1 MLRPLGVL
9 ALMVVLAL
17 ATPARAEEPSY
28 PSRAVKIIVSAPPGG
43 GVDIVA
49 RVIADRLAKLWGQ
62 PFVVENRPGAGGNL
76 GSESVAAAEPD
87 GYTLLAA
94 QPAPLTTNV
103 VLYKKLNFDP
113 AALEPLA
120 IMTSIPN
127 TLVVRTD
134 FPANSVQE
142 LIAYA
147 KANPGKVNFGSQGV
161 GTTPHLTGELFA
173 RLTGTKLTHVP
184 YRGTAQAVND
194 LIAGHLDLLFF
205 QLDSVREQVQAKRAK
220 MLAVTTP
227 ERVPAMPEVPTMD
240 EAGVKGFRSDTWNA
254 LAAPPKTP
262 PAIVAK
268 LNAGINEV
276 LKQPDTAEHL
286 RGMNMTPIGGAP
298 DGIKAFIKDETERWG
313 DVIRAAKITADY
325 AERVASRV
333 PAKRAPRCIGGAR
346 WRARARAGT
355 QCNAATSR
363 GSFLFWPLGPGSRFS
378 RPGHERANSRRA
390 KRTVGHGLK
399 LTMSNSAVFFLPAA
413 RLCAPGLSVLF
424 APALPEASV

>member
-1 MLRPLGVL
+1 
-9 ALMVVLAL
+9 
-17 ATPARAEEPSY
+17 
-28 PSRAVKIIVSAPPGG
+28 VKIIVSAPPGG
-43 GVDIVA
+43 GLDIAA
-49 RVIADRLAKLWGQ
+49 RVVADRLAKLWGQ

-76 GSESVAAAEPD
+76 GTEAVAQAEPD

-134 FPANSVQE
+134 FPANSVAE

-173 RLTGTKLTHVP
+173 RVTGTKLTHVP

-227 ERVPAMPEVPTMD
+227 QRVPAVPDVPTMD

-262 PAIVAK
+262 AAIVAK

-276 LKQPDTAEHL
+276 LRQPETAEHL

-313 DVIRAAKITADY
+313 DVIRAAKITADSS
-325 AERVASRV
+325 ERSASDVR
-333 PAKRAPRCIGGAR
+333 PSERPRCIDGAR

-363 GSFLFWPLGPGSRFS
+363 GSAFVLAPGSRVSLSSPGTRWPRRCQSAARFFS
-378 RPGHERANSRRA
+378 SVERHSSPSRGASRRP
-390 KRTVGHGLK
+390 RR
-399 LTMSNSAVFFLPAA
+399 SFLFQVRP
-413 RLCAPGLSVLF
+413 RKGGGGGAPTGALLSLVSRVRG
-424 APALPEASV
+424 ATTA

>member
-1 MLRPLGVL
+1 MPPKFSSRVTPLIVGV
-9 ALMVVLAL
+9 ALAL
-17 ATPARAEEPSY
+17 AAPAPAQHALAQADPAAAY
-28 PSRAVKIIVSAPPGG
+28 PNRAVKVIVSAPPGG
-43 GVDIVA
+43 GLDIAA
-49 RVIADRLAKLWGQ
+49 RVVADRLAKLWGQ

-76 GSESVAAAEPD
+76 GTEAVAQAEPD

-103 VLYKKLNFDP
+103 VMYKKLNFDP
-113 AALEPLA
+113 AAFEPLA

-173 RLTGTKLTHVP
+173 RVTGTKLTHVP

-205 QLDSVREQVQAKRAK
+205 QLDSVREQYQAKRAK
-220 MLAVTTP
+220 MLAVTTA
-227 ERVPAMPEVPTMD
+227 ERVPAVPDVPTMD

-262 PAIVAK
+262 AAIVAK

-276 LKQPDTAEHL
+276 LRQPETAEHL

-298 DGIKAFIKDETERWG
+298 DGIKAFIRDETERWG
-313 DVIRAAKITADY
+313 DVIRAANI
-325 AERVASRV
+325 RV
-333 PAKRAPRCIGGAR
+333 
-346 WRARARAGT
+346 
-355 QCNAATSR
+355 
-363 GSFLFWPLGPGSRFS
+363 
-378 RPGHERANSRRA
+378 E
-390 KRTVGHGLK
+390 
-399 LTMSNSAVFFLPAA
+399 
-413 RLCAPGLSVLF
+413 
-424 APALPEASV
+424 

>member
-9 ALMVVLAL
+9 ALMVAFAL
-17 ATPARAEEPSY
+17 APPARAEEPNY
-28 PSRAVKIIVSAPPGG
+28 PSRPVKIIVSAPPGG

-76 GSESVAAAEPD
+76 GSEAVAVAEPD

-113 AALEPLA
+113 AAFEPLA

-127 TLVVRTD
+127 VLVVRAD
-134 FPANSVQE
+134 FPSNSVAE
-142 LIAYA
+142 LVAYA

-173 RLTGTKLTHVP
+173 RATGTKLTHVP

-194 LIAGHLDLLFF
+194 LVAGHLDLLFF
-205 QLDSVREQVQAKRAK
+205 QLDSVREQYQAKKAK
-220 MLAVTTP
+220 MLAVTTAQ
-227 ERVPAMPEVPTMD
+227 RVAAVPEVPTMD

-262 PAIVAK
+262 GAIVAK
-268 LNAGINEV
+268 LNAAINAV
-276 LKQPDTAEHL
+276 LEQPDTAEHL
-286 RGMNMTPIGGAP
+286 RAMSMTPIGGTP
-298 DGIKAFIKDETERWG
+298 DVIKAFIREETERWG
-313 DVIRAAKITADY
+313 EVIRAANIRAD
-325 AERVASRV
+325 
-333 PAKRAPRCIGGAR
+333 
-346 WRARARAGT
+346 
-355 QCNAATSR
+355 
-363 GSFLFWPLGPGSRFS
+363 
-378 RPGHERANSRRA
+378 
-390 KRTVGHGLK
+390 
-399 LTMSNSAVFFLPAA
+399 
-413 RLCAPGLSVLF
+413 
-424 APALPEASV
+424 

>member
-1 MLRPLGVL
+1 MLPKFS
-9 ALMVVLAL
+9 AL
-17 ATPARAEEPSY
+17 AVVALTLIAPPARAQPDPAAAY
-28 PSRAVKIIVSAPPGG
+28 PNRAVKIIVSAPPGG
-43 GVDIVA
+43 GLDIAA
-49 RVIADRLAKLWGQ
+49 RVVADRLAKLWGQ

-76 GSESVAAAEPD
+76 GTEAVAGAEPD

-103 VLYKKLNFDP
+103 VMYKKLNFDP

-227 ERVPAMPEVPTMD
+227 ERVPAVPEVPTMD

-262 PAIVAK
+262 AAIVAK

-276 LKQPDTAEHL
+276 LRQPDTAEHL
-286 RGMNMTPIGGAP
+286 RGMNMTPIGGAA

-313 DVIRAAKITADY
+313 DVIRAAKITAD
-325 AERVASRV
+325 
-333 PAKRAPRCIGGAR
+333 
-346 WRARARAGT
+346 
-355 QCNAATSR
+355 
-363 GSFLFWPLGPGSRFS
+363 
-378 RPGHERANSRRA
+378 
-390 KRTVGHGLK
+390 
-399 LTMSNSAVFFLPAA
+399 
-413 RLCAPGLSVLF
+413 
-424 APALPEASV
+424 

>member
-1 MLRPLGVL
+1 MLGRASLFVV
-9 ALMVVLAL
+9 MVAFAL
-17 ATPARAEEPSY
+17 ASPARAEEPNY
-28 PSRAVKIIVSAPPGG
+28 PSRPVKIIVSAPPGG

-113 AALEPLA
+113 AAFEPLA

-127 TLVVRTD
+127 VLVVRAD
-134 FPANSVQE
+134 FPADSVAE
-142 LIAYA
+142 LVGYA

-173 RLTGTKLTHVP
+173 RATGSKLTHVP

-194 LIAGHLDLLFF
+194 LVAGHLDLLFF
-205 QLDSVREQVQAKRAK
+205 QLDSVREQYQAKKAK
-220 MLAVTTP
+220 MLAVTTAQ
-227 ERVPAMPEVPTMD
+227 RVAAVPEVPTMD

-262 PAIVAK
+262 AAIVAK
-268 LNAGINEV
+268 LNAAINAV

-286 RGMNMTPIGGAP
+286 RAMSMTPIGGTP
-298 DGIKAFIKDETERWG
+298 DAIKTFIREETERWG
-313 DVIRAAKITADY
+313 EVIRAANIRAD
-325 AERVASRV
+325 
-333 PAKRAPRCIGGAR
+333 
-346 WRARARAGT
+346 
-355 QCNAATSR
+355 
-363 GSFLFWPLGPGSRFS
+363 
-378 RPGHERANSRRA
+378 
-390 KRTVGHGLK
+390 
-399 LTMSNSAVFFLPAA
+399 
-413 RLCAPGLSVLF
+413 
-424 APALPEASV
+424 